1 MGWEDILKT
10 QFADAGY
17 KPMSDNEMDRQD
29 AAWGDSQ
36 SVEQKIEE
44 FANRALKPMYDREDD
59 RIKRDFPNQRGT
71 TRALGGFEKPTQE
84 VTEDFY
90 DLVEE
95 AGEELFLQVVNKVLN
110 VPKSRIVPKGGSSHL
125 LLANYS
131 D

>member
-1 MGWEDILKT
+1 MRWEDILKT
-10 QFADAGY
+10 QFTDAGY
-17 KPMSDNEMDRQD
+17 KPMSGNEMNRQD

-36 SVEQKIEE
+36 SVEQKVEE

-59 RIKRDFPNQRGT
+59 RIKRDFPNQQGT

-95 AGEELFLQVVNKVLN
+95 EGEALFLQVVNKVLN
-110 VPKSRIVPKGGSSHL
+110 VPKS
-125 LLANYS
+125 
-131 D
+131 